1 MVSYK
6 ISDNLALL
14 IRSINKIFYHFIATP
29 APFKFDRSP
38 MITSPDGKK
47 VILVGGYN
55 ANADKVS
62 NNLIEYAPDSKKWTI
77 LGQKLKYGRYGSV
90 AILFPNSRTS
100 CTVHSFLEVMIGTPG
115 TPTPPAPSL
124 SPSTI
129 CQCDRQ
135 ANSYGKGNCETEK
148 KGRAF
153 CYVLASSSCN
163 DKYLSE
169 EMPEYYESFEPCDVF
184 GTYSNT
190 L

>member
-1 MVSYK
+1 M
-6 ISDNLALL
+6 
-14 IRSINKIFYHFIATP
+14 IFHHFSRGIGNNHCHFIATP

-62 NNLIEYAPDSKKWTI
+62 NDLIEYAPDSKKWTI

-100 CTVHSFLEVMIGTPG
+100 CTIHSFLEVMVGTPG
-115 TPTPPAPSL
+115 TPTPPSAPRR
-124 SPSTI
+124 STI
-129 CQCDRQ
+129 CQCDRK

-153 CYVLASSSCN
+153 CYVSASSSCN
-163 DKYLSE
+163 DKYRSN
-169 EMPEYYESFEPCDVF
+169 EMPQYYESFEPCDVF
-184 GTYSNT
+184 GHYQGRR
-190 L
+190 